1 MLDVLVPSAGNGLVR
16 GDEIAEGCWI
26 NLVAPTEDEIRA
38 VQERLGIE
46 PDLLRYPLD
55 SEERSRVEIEEDQ
68 ILVTVDIPIIKG
80 TQEYATIPLGI
91 VLKGDTIVTVCL
103 KPNPIL
109 DEFTDSRVKACSP
122 RRRNRF
128 VFQILMKTATYYL
141 RYLKTIHKV
150 SEEIEDDLQR
160 AMKNTGLVV
169 LMALEKS
176 LVYFGTSLRGNEL
189 VLEKL
194 ARLKSL
200 AIQEEDEELL
210 QDVIIE
216 NKQAI
221 EMSAIYTG
229 ILGGMTSAFA
239 SIISNNM
246 ARVVKFLTVVTIMIA
261 IPTMVAGYFGMNLEL
276 PGQHSR
282 WAFSIVAG
290 ASLAV
295 SIALGFI
302 LGRLKIG

>member
-1 MLDVLVPSAGNGLVR
+1 MLDVLESSASNGLVR
-16 GDEIAEGCWI
+16 REAISEGCWI
-26 NLVAPTEDEIRA
+26 NLVAPTEEEIHV

-46 PDLLRYPLD
+46 PDLIRYPLD

-68 ILVTVDIPIIKG
+68 ILVMVDIPIVEG

-91 VLKGDTIVTVCL
+91 ILKGDTIVTVCL
-103 KPNPIL
+103 KPNPIVG
-109 DEFTDSRVKACSP
+109 EFTDGRVKACSP

-141 RYLKTIHKV
+141 RYLKDIHKV
-150 SEEIEDDLQR
+150 SEEIEDELQR
-160 AMKNTGLVV
+160 SMKNTGLVV
-169 LMALEKS
+169 LMTLEKS
-176 LVYFGTSLRGNEL
+176 LVYFGTSLRGNEP

-194 ARLKSL
+194 ARLKQL

-221 EMSAIYTG
+221 EMSVIYTG
-229 ILGGMTSAFA
+229 ILSGTTSAFA

-276 PGQHSR
+276 PMQHSA

-290 ASLAV
+290 ASLTV
-295 SIALGFI
+295 SGVLGFI

>member
-109 DEFTDSRVKACSP
+109 DEFTDGRVKACSP

>member
-1 MLDVLVPSAGNGLVR
+1 MLQVLDSSAANGLVR
-16 GDEIAEGCWI
+16 REAVADGCWI
-26 NLVAPTEDEIRA
+26 NLVAPTEEEIRE

-55 SEERSRVEIEEDQ
+55 AEERSRVEIEEDQ
-68 ILVTVDIPIIKG
+68 ILVMVDIPTVEG

-91 VLKGDTIVTVCL
+91 ILKGETIVTICL

-109 DEFTDSRVKACSP
+109 DEFVDGRVKACSP

-141 RYLKTIHKV
+141 RYLKNIHKV

-189 VLEKL
+189 VLY
-194 ARLKSL
+194 S
-200 AIQEEDEELL
+200 DEE
-210 QDVIIE
+210 
-216 NKQAI
+216 A
-221 EMSAIYTG
+221 
-229 ILGGMTSAFA
+229 A
-239 SIISNNM
+239 SWSFDEVPCPRP
-246 ARVVKFLTVVTIMIA
+246 A
-261 IPTMVAGYFGMNLEL
+261 PPPPPPPL
-276 PGQHSR
+276 PPVSD
-282 WAFSIVAG
+282 AL
-290 ASLAV
+290 ASH
-295 SIALGFI
+295 
-302 LGRLKIG
+302 

>member
-1 MLDVLVPSAGNGLVR
+1 MLDVLDSSTNNGLVR
-16 GDEIAEGCWI
+16 RDAIAESCWI
-26 NLVAPTEDEIRA
+26 NLVAPTEEEIRE

-68 ILVTVDIPIIKG
+68 ILVMVDIPIVEG

-91 VLKGDTIVTVCL
+91 ILKDDTIVTVCL

-109 DEFTDSRVKACSP
+109 DEFTDGRVKACTT

-128 VFQILMKTATYYL
+128 AFQILMKTATYYL

-150 SEEIEDDLQR
+150 SEEIEDELQR
-160 AMKNTGLVV
+160 SMKNTGLVV

-176 LVYFGTSLRGNEL
+176 LVYFGTSLRGNEP

-194 ARLKSL
+194 TRLKSL

-221 EMSAIYTG
+221 EMSVIYTG

-246 ARVVKFLTVVTIMIA
+246 SRVIKFLAVVTIMIA

-276 PGQHSR
+276 PGQHSA

-290 ASLAV
+290 LSLAV
-295 SIALGFI
+295 SVVLGFI